1 MDCIDLYRLCA
12 ERGKQR
18 TYCITETNQKLILNY
33 CMVKKN
39 KHGIILCLVIRLFT
53 AATGF

>member
-1 MDCIDLYRLCA
+1 MEYRESKRWN
-12 ERGKQR
+12 ERNELHNREKN
-18 TYCITETNQKLILNY
+18 ETKLILNY